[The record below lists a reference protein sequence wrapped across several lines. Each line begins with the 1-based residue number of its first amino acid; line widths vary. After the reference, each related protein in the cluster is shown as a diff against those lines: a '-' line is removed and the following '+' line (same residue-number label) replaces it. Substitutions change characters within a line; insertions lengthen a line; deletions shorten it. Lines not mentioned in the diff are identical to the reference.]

1 MFTKVKNKLEGM
13 NDTGH
18 AYRSVDD
25 REEAWRQGRY
35 EAPWLGRHFFG
46 VMLFLFVGCIAFTV
60 AAVATGN
67 FN

>member
-1 MFTKVKNKLEGM
+1 M

-18 AYRSVDD
+18 AYHSVDD
-25 REEAWRQGRY
+25 REEAWRQGQY

-46 VMLFLFVGCIAFTV
+46 VMLFLFVGCIAFTL